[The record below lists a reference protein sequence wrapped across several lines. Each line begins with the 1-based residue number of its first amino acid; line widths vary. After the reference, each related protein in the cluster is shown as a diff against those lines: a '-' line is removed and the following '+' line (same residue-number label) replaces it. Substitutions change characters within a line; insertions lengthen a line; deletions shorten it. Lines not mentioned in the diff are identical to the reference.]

1 MLAKDMLMYYDVLIG
16 VSVGFHVYCFKTQ
29 TGSYQSDIN
38 KRPLY
43 FSYTYIAT
51 AILLNLCVIIVAYWN
66 GKNVFTAFWYV
77 LTQMWDTIIDN

>member
-1 MLAKDMLMYYDVLIG
+1 MKGRLTLLYLTVMIIEIK
-16 VSVGFHVYCFKTQ
+16 VY
-29 TGSYQSDIN
+29 N
-38 KRPLY
+38 

-77 LTQMWDTIIDN
+77 LTQMWDTIMTVLK